1 MHVYIPRDTE
11 SSQEEVHCNIPVYPS
26 AYIQNIVDNICVNAE
41 TWNAKQTYII
51 LMNSQKVYIFL
62 MIMEINATKLW
73 TC

>member
-41 TWNAKQTYII
+41 TWNAKPNLYNPNELTK
-51 LMNSQKVYIFL
+51 S
-62 MIMEINATKLW
+62 INISNDNGNQ
-73 TC
+73 CH